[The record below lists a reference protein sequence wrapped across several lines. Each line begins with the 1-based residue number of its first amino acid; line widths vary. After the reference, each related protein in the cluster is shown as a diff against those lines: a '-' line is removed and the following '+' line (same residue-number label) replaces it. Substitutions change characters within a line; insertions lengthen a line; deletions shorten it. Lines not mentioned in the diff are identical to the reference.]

1 MSQGLCLLD
10 EALDLARQ
18 EMLALEDGAYDRA
31 VELAER
37 RNEVTSMAW
46 HVLESGSTDQ
56 YRNRLIEL
64 TRLQEHLADL
74 AAKAQ
79 EVIRASLQRS
89 RRENS
94 ACGATTRRWAR
105 PCNKS
110 APCNGNDDAPA
121 SRRKPGLFASPLT
134 DGFRVK
140 TPSTV
145 EN

>member
-64 TRLQEHLADL
+64 TRLPQTAGVLPTHLNTQE
-74 AAKAQ
+74 Q
-79 EVIRASLQRS
+79 QGIRHR
-89 RRENS
+89 
-94 ACGATTRRWAR
+94 
-105 PCNKS
+105 
-110 APCNGNDDAPA
+110 
-121 SRRKPGLFASPLT
+121 
-134 DGFRVK
+134 
-140 TPSTV
+140 
-145 EN
+145 

>member
-79 EVIRASLQRS
+79 EVIRTSLQRS
-89 RRENS
+89 RREKQRMRGYHQ
-94 ACGATTRRWAR
+94 AVGQA
-105 PCNKS
+105 
-110 APCNGNDDAPA
+110 
-121 SRRKPGLFASPLT
+121 LQ
-134 DGFRVK
+134 
-140 TPSTV
+140 
-145 EN
+145 

>member
-56 YRNRLIEL
+56 
-64 TRLQEHLADL
+64 
-74 AAKAQ
+74 
-79 EVIRASLQRS
+79 
-89 RRENS
+89 
-94 ACGATTRRWAR
+94 
-105 PCNKS
+105 
-110 APCNGNDDAPA
+110 
-121 SRRKPGLFASPLT
+121 
-134 DGFRVK
+134 
-140 TPSTV
+140 
-145 EN
+145 

>member
-46 HVLESGSTDQ
+46 HVLESGST
-56 YRNRLIEL
+56 EL

-89 RRENS
+89 RREKQRMRGYHQ
-94 ACGATTRRWAR
+94 AVGQA
-105 PCNKS
+105 
-110 APCNGNDDAPA
+110 
-121 SRRKPGLFASPLT
+121 LQ
-134 DGFRVK
+134 
-140 TPSTV
+140 
-145 EN
+145 